1 MSNIFLTFLFAGSI
15 FLARWIWSSIQA
27 RGRWRQSGIPQP
39 LGHPIFGAKSQL
51 GPNPGRRLEELGLTQ
66 GELFHIRFG
75 FEDFVYVNSREAVR
89 EIFDR
94 QSAKTSSKGPW
105 RGATPI
111 VSGGRIAIM
120 PYNTH
125 WRRLRTILHQLLH
138 PNVARSF
145 RPSQEF
151 EATQLVSDLLQ
162 SGGEEV
168 VCKEQ
173 AHRMSLSVILTSTY
187 GRRVASMDDPI
198 CHRVDKIMEDFS
210 QATAPGAFITDLI
223 PQLDRLPTWL
233 QWWRARALKFHER
246 QHSLW
251 MGLWQELRQKV
262 LEGSAPTCFAK
273 HFMETETQR
282 YGIDESQAAFLAG
295 TLIEAGSDTSASALN
310 IAILY
315 LAANPAVLHQAHAE
329 VSRVVGGDTRSP
341 SFDDIDRLPF
351 IHACIHEVAR
361 IRPLTRFGTAHYTT
375 AEVQYKQARIPAG
388 CFVVIN
394 QPAIH
399 HDPASYP
406 DPHEFQPA
414 RYLKSSSWAPSSS
427 YPSAS
432 DKAKDKSHL
441 NFGAGR
447 RICPGLHVAE
457 NSLFIVLA
465 KLVWLFD
472 ILPARDE
479 AGRHPLPVD
488 VSDDGFEDGAN
499 TVPKPFRVRFVPRS
513 AARAE
518 RMRQEWEEAKR
529 VGFVI
534 RDVKVDLDGVVVG

>member
-1 MSNIFLTFLFAGSI
+1 
-15 FLARWIWSSIQA
+15 
-27 RGRWRQSGIPQP
+27 
-39 LGHPIFGAKSQL
+39 
-51 GPNPGRRLEELGLTQ
+51 
-66 GELFHIRFG
+66 
-75 FEDFVYVNSREAVR
+75 
-89 EIFDR
+89 
-94 QSAKTSSKGPW
+94 
-105 RGATPI
+105 
-111 VSGGRIAIM
+111 
-120 PYNTH
+120 
-125 WRRLRTILHQLLH
+125 
-138 PNVARSF
+138 
-145 RPSQEF
+145 
-151 EATQLVSDLLQ
+151 
-162 SGGEEV
+162 
-168 VCKEQ
+168 
-173 AHRMSLSVILTSTY
+173 
-187 GRRVASMDDPI
+187 
-198 CHRVDKIMEDFS
+198 MEDFS

-282 YGIDESQAAFLAG
+282 YEIDESQAAFLAG
-295 TLIEAGSDTSASALN
+295 SKSGPGQAAPPPLAQLRTPKTNTQQPFLAESIALIEAGSDTSASALN

-414 RYLKSSSWAPSSS
+414 RYLKGSSWAPSSS
-427 YPSAS
+427 YPSAP

-534 RDVKVDLDGVVVG
+534 RDVKVDLDGVVVD